1 MRTIRIFEDETAFQR
16 DTVERI
22 VATLEAALGERG
34 IATLVLTGGQTPR
47 PVYQMMASPP
57 WRERIAW
64 ERIHF
69 FWGDERCVPP
79 DDPQSN
85 FGMAWKSMLA
95 EVPASPDCIHRMLG
109 EMEDTDKAARR
120 YEAEILKVLP
130 GPREPSLDLV
140 LLGMGE
146 DGHTASLFPG
156 TEWDEERLVVG
167 NFVPK
172 LGAWRITMTPRLL
185 NAARSVVF
193 LISGA
198 AKARVVA
205 GVLEGP
211 QGIFPAQRISP
222 VRGDLTWLIDAQ
234 AGALI
239 RNRGP
244 VE

>member
-1 MRTIRIFEDETAFQR
+1 
-16 DTVERI
+16 
-22 VATLEAALGERG
+22 
-34 IATLVLTGGQTPR
+34 
-47 PVYQMMASPP
+47 MMASPP